1 MINPYLERTIS
12 YGENQFAYREKRGSR
27 DVLALLVLE
36 WMQVFDR
43 RGNIAVYCSDVA
55 GAFDRV
61 DSKRLA
67 AKLKAKGLNK
77 RIVQLLMSWLEAR
90 IAKVV
95 VGGEFSNE
103 FEFIN
108 QIFQGTVLGPS
119 LWNLFFED
127 SCLPIRRA
135 GFHEITFA
143 DDLNAWREFDSN
155 IRNTTIIKHG
165 KKCQD

>member
-1 MINPYLERTIS
+1 
-12 YGENQFAYREKRGSR
+12 
-27 DVLALLVLE
+27 
-36 WMQVFDR
+36 MQVFDW

-95 VGGEFSNE
+95 VGGEFANE
-103 FEFIN
+103 LELID

-127 SCLPIRRA
+127 SYLPI
-135 GFHEITFA
+135 
-143 DDLNAWREFDSN
+143 
-155 IRNTTIIKHG
+155 
-165 KKCQD
+165 Q